1 MVVYMYDGML
11 FILNKRKNSAISN
24 NVDISVVRYAVLN
37 KLVTKEKILYYSTS
51 IDYYKQAN
59 SQKQRVECWQP
70 GPGVGE
76 MKSYYS

>member
-1 MVVYMYDGML
+1 MYDGML

-51 IDYYKQAN
+51 IDYYK
-59 SQKQRVECWQP
+59 
-70 GPGVGE
+70 
-76 MKSYYS
+76 